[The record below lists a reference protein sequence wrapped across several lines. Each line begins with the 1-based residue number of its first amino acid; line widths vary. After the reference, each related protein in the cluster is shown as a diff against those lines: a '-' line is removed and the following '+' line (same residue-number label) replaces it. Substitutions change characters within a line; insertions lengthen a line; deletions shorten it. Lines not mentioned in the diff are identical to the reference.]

1 MFSTG
6 VFTGYYYGPSNC
18 EDGEDCGLS
27 KVHGTLTVTALTGN
41 VPEPGSLALSA
52 GALALLGFAFARRR
66 ARL

>member
-1 MFSTG
+1 MFHTG
-6 VFTGYYYGPSNC
+6 TFTSDYYGLNNC

-27 KVHGTLTVTALTGN
+27 KVHGTLTVTTLTGN
-41 VPEPGSLALSA
+41 APEPGSLALFA